1 MVKLLRKRNNGENMS
16 IKFSFDIN
24 KTIAA
29 LAFLARRQGA
39 RLDMFLSIK
48 RLYSADRRALAS
60 WGKTITGDR
69 MVSMPKGPVLSTVY
83 DLFKG
88 IGTADHLQKWRSYF
102 GDTVNN
108 TIQLQR
114 PANIDLLSEEEID
127 ALEAAQDEIGSV
139 APWEVPE
146 FLHQL
151 YPEWEDPHGGSRK
164 IDPATILRSEG
175 RTEDEIRMI
184 EESAENFNQIEKM
197 FSRL

>member
-1 MVKLLRKRNNGENMS
+1 MS

-29 LAFLARRQGA
+29 LAFLARRKGA
-39 RLDMFLSIK
+39 KLDMFLSIK

-60 WGKTITGDR
+60 WGKTITGDK
-69 MVSMPKGPVLSTVY
+69 MVSMDQGPVLSTVY

-88 IGTADHLQKWRSYF
+88 RGTADNLREWKSYF
-102 GDTVNN
+102 GETVNN
-108 TIQLQR
+108 AVQLR
-114 PANIDLLSEEEID
+114 RSAETDLLSEEEID

-139 APWEVPE
+139 APWEVAD
-146 FLHQL
+146 FLHKL

-164 IDPATILRSEG
+164 IDPATILRKEG

-184 EESAENFNQIEKM
+184 EESAESFNQIEKM

>member
-1 MVKLLRKRNNGENMS
+1 MA
-16 IKFSFDIN
+16 IKFSFDLK

-29 LAFLARRQGA
+29 LAFLARREGA
-39 RLDMFLSIK
+39 KLDMFLSIK
-48 RLYSADRRALAS
+48 RLYSADRLALAS

-69 MVSMPKGPVLSTVY
+69 MVSMDQGPVLSTIY

-88 IGTADHLQKWRSYF
+88 RGTADNLREWKSYF

-108 TIQLQR
+108 TVQLQR
-114 PANIDLLSEEEID
+114 PANIDLLSEEETD

-139 APWEVPE
+139 APWDVAD
-146 FLHQL
+146 FLHKL

-164 IDPATILRSEG
+164 IDPATILRNKG

-184 EESAENFNQIEKM
+184 EESVESFNQEEKM